1 MRQDSLHSD
10 VSVALATGQPAG
22 AAAGSPDTTFP
33 LPRLAPL
40 GARWTLPRPSLAVSR
55 AMGLFALA
63 IVAAGTVAVVLAAA
77 SSPSVLVPRSATSF
91 PSWFAGPLHGLLGSL
106 GSHNAPVDLG
116 LTIVVGAM
124 GLAYLV
130 VVAAAPTF
138 SRRVVIGC
146 VVALHAVLLLSPPLQ
161 LTDIFNYIGY
171 ARLGALH
178 GLNPYNHVLSMISH
192 DPVYQFQT
200 WARLTSPYGPLFT
213 ALTYPLGLL
222 PLPIAYWLMKCA
234 AVLTSLGF
242 LALVCVCARRL
253 GRDPRIV
260 LVFVAF
266 NPIYLIYAVGGFHN
280 DFFMLLPSMGA
291 VALLANRSQE
301 GAARRELGA
310 GALVMVAVAIKFTA
324 VVVLPFLLLASPSV
338 RGRLRVLGGA
348 AAGAIPLFAL
358 SVALFGFALPNLSDQ
373 STLLTAYSIPN
384 LLGYV
389 LGLGGGMPWLLHLFD
404 VALALS
410 IAWMLSRR
418 YDWVAGAGWATLA
431 LLASLAWLVP
441 WYVVWVLPLA
451 ALSESTRL
459 RRATLVMTAF
469 LVITFTPSPWMFLSN
484 HGFNPMNGAAGVAS
498 ATRQRALEY

>member
-1 MRQDSLHSD
+1 MRQDSLPSD

-22 AAAGSPDTTFP
+22 AAAGAPDTTIP
-33 LPRLAPL
+33 LPRLGPL
-40 GARWTLPRPSLAVSR
+40 GARWTLPRPSATVTR
-55 AMGLFALA
+55 AAGLLALA
-63 IVAAGTVAVVLAAA
+63 IIAAGTVAVVLAAT
-77 SSPSVLVPRSATSF
+77 SSPSVLVPRSTTSF
-91 PSWFAGPLHGLLGSL
+91 PSWFAGPLRGLLGSL
-106 GSHNAPVDLG
+106 GTHNAPVNLS
-116 LTIVVGAM
+116 LTIVVGVM

-130 VVAAAPTF
+130 TIAAARTF
-138 SRRVVIGC
+138 SRRMVIVC
-146 VVALHAVLLLSPPLQ
+146 VVALHAILLLSPPLQ
-161 LTDIFNYIGY
+161 LTDVFNYIGY

-222 PLPIAYWLMKCA
+222 PMPVAYWVMKSA

-242 LALVCVCARRL
+242 LALVWVCARRL
-253 GRDPRIV
+253 GRDPQVV
-260 LVFVAF
+260 LVFVAL

-280 DFFMLLPSMGA
+280 DFFMLIPSMAA
-291 VALLANRSQE
+291 VALLSKRSQD

-310 GALVMVAVAIKFTA
+310 GALLMVAVAVKFTA
-324 VVVLPFLLLASPSV
+324 VVVLPFLLVASPSV
-338 RGRLRVLGGA
+338 RGRVRVLAGA
-348 AAGAIPLFAL
+348 AAAAIPLAAM
-358 SVALFGFALPNLSDQ
+358 SIALFGFTLPNLADQ
-373 STLLTAYSIPN
+373 STLLTPYSVPN

-404 VALALS
+404 VAFAVS
-410 IAWMLSRR
+410 IAWLLVRR

-451 ALSESTRL
+451 ALSGNARL
-459 RRATLVMTAF
+459 RRATLVMTAY
-469 LVITFTPSPWMFLSN
+469 LVLTFTPSLWTFIAN
-484 HGFNPMNGAAGVAS
+484 HGFNPMTGAAGVAS
-498 ATRQRALEY
+498 SVRQRALEY

>member
-1 MRQDSLHSD
+1 MRQDSLPSD

-22 AAAGSPDTTFP
+22 AAAGAPDTTIP
-33 LPRLAPL
+33 LPRLGPL
-40 GARWTLPRPSLAVSR
+40 SARWALPRPSATVSR
-55 AMGLFALA
+55 AAGLFALA
-63 IVAAGTVAVVLAAA
+63 IIAAGTVAVVLAAT
-77 SSPSVLVPRSATSF
+77 SSPSVLVPRSTTSF

-106 GSHNAPVDLG
+106 GTHNAPVNLA
-116 LTIVVGAM
+116 LTIVVAVM
-124 GLAYLV
+124 GIAYLV
-130 VVAAAPTF
+130 TVAAARTF
-138 SRRVVIGC
+138 SRRMVIVC

-161 LTDIFNYIGY
+161 LTDVFNYIGY

-222 PLPIAYWLMKCA
+222 PMPVAYWLMKSA

-242 LALVCVCARRL
+242 LALVWVCARRL
-253 GRDPRIV
+253 GRDPQVV
-260 LVFVAF
+260 LVFVAL

-280 DFFMLLPSMGA
+280 DFFMLIPSMGA
-291 VALLANRSQE
+291 VTLLANRSQDR
-301 GAARRELGA
+301 GARRELGA
-310 GALVMVAVAIKFTA
+310 GALVMVAVAVKFTA
-324 VVVLPFLLLASPSV
+324 IVILPFLLLASPSV
-338 RGRLRVLGGA
+338 RGKLRVVAGA
-348 AAGAIPLFAL
+348 ALAAIPLAAL
-358 SVALFGFALPNLSDQ
+358 SIALFGFTLPNLSDQ
-373 STLLTAYSIPN
+373 STLLTPYSIPN

-389 LGLGGGMPWLLHLFD
+389 LGLGGGMPWLLHVFD

-410 IAWMLSRR
+410 IGWMLLRR

-431 LLASLAWLVP
+431 VLASLAWLVP

-451 ALSESTRL
+451 ALSGSVRL
-459 RRATLVMTAF
+459 RRATLVMSAF
-469 LVITFTPSPWMFLSN
+469 LVLTFTPSPWTFLAN

-498 ATRQRALEY
+498 SARQRALEY